1 MNSLAR
7 GVDKNI
13 YIYIFK
19 LPVLEHS
26 SQTVMHRTKKSR
38 FDAGVKCTVND
49 LTDAPSQ
56 ALSQVN
62 ASCSLYYR
70 RPYESCTKML
80 GNSKSD

>member
-7 GVDKNI
+7 GVDKKR
-13 YIYIFK
+13 IFK

-26 SQTVMHRTKKSR
+26 SQTVMYRTKKSR

-62 ASCSLYYR
+62 ASCR

-80 GNSKSD
+80 